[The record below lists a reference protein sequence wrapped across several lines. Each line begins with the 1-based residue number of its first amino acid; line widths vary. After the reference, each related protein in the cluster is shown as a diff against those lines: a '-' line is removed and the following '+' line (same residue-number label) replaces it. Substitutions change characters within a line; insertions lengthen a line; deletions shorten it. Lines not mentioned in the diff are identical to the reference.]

1 MKIWILLVLCLV
13 QGLTEFLTVSS
24 SGHLLLFENI
34 FNIENNILL
43 LNLFLHLS
51 TLVAVMVYYRKI
63 IIRLIKKPFQSL
75 TYKLIISTII
85 TVIIAIVY
93 EMLDLDKMLNK
104 FYGYFFIATAI
115 ILTITYIF
123 QKKSVRL
130 SVGEISYKS
139 SIIVG
144 VVQGIAVLP
153 GISRSGSTISS
164 LILSGSDE
172 KQATEYSFLLSIP
185 IIIGGFVLE
194 LFKIDN
200 INNLFYG
207 LPPIMFFVAFAVTF
221 LVSLFALKIT
231 EKIISKN
238 RFIYFAMYLVIVGI
252 VAILI

>member
-13 QGLTEFLTVSS
+13 QGLTEFLPVSS

-34 FNIENNILL
+34 FNIENNLLL

-51 TLVAVMVYYRKI
+51 TLVAVMVYYRKVI
-63 IIRLIKKPFQSL
+63 IKLIKKPFQPLS
-75 TYKLIISTII
+75 YKLLLSTII
-85 TVIIAIVY
+85 TVIIAFAY
-93 EMLDLDKMLNK
+93 EILNLDKTLNK

-123 QKKSVRL
+123 QKKSVRI

-194 LFKIDN
+194 LLKIDN

-221 LVSLFALKIT
+221 LISLFALKIT
-231 EKIISKN
+231 EKIVSKN

-252 VAILI
+252 IAILI